1 MRGECSE
8 KFLCA
13 SKPVWFGLVILIARL
28 LQSACSEFLIYKCFR
43 FIFDYIVKNTFVDN
57 YIQGLRWDYMVAN
70 NLCKIIY
77 INILNYNI
85 YFKDKLIL
93 DVAEAPKPGQ
103 LKELG
108 EASDDELVEVQEPA
122 IEVLEQ
128 CEFEEEDVGLEE
140 IDQDKLEVVETA
152 CIDLMLLG
160 KISTFV
166 KD

>member
-1 MRGECSE
+1 M
-8 KFLCA
+8 
-13 SKPVWFGLVILIARL
+13 
-28 LQSACSEFLIYKCFR
+28 
-43 FIFDYIVKNTFVDN
+43 
-57 YIQGLRWDYMVAN
+57 
-70 NLCKIIY
+70 
-77 INILNYNI
+77 
-85 YFKDKLIL
+85 

-103 LKELG
+103 LKELA

-128 CEFEEEDVGLEE
+128 CEFEEDVGLEE